1 MVSRYSLNAMS
12 RFPSLP
18 EAERDLLLITVWGSS
33 CPNRWQNQEDLP
45 APPNFILCFVPLVCD
60 HLCESHWGAAH
71 ALIGALHGISLQEQP
86 DMLMGWWDKADKTQ
100 HTSNVSLLDF
110 PSLFFLLL
118 NTTSHFPDKCVVLCQ
133 SLPGT
138 LLSFSWPGEEQG
150 TGVSEIPEISTQIKT
165 FYQLLIA
172 VQTNYIWTKLCQRL
186 PWGIII
192 KIWAVEM
199 RPHSVNTRSLQL

>member
-45 APPNFILCFVPLVCD
+45 APPNFILCFVPLVRD
-60 HLCESHWGAAH
+60 HLCESRWGAAH

-110 PSLFFLLL
+110 PSLFFYCWTQLPISLI
-118 NTTSHFPDKCVVLCQ
+118 NAWFCVNPCL
-133 SLPGT
+133 G
-138 LLSFSWPGEEQG
+138 LSFHSAGPGKNKGQECLRFQR
-150 TGVSEIPEISTQIKT
+150 SPRKLKPFIS
-165 FYQLLIA
+165 
-172 VQTNYIWTKLCQRL
+172 
-186 PWGIII
+186 
-192 KIWAVEM
+192 
-199 RPHSVNTRSLQL
+199 S